1 MAKQSGAKKQEPAKK
16 AAAAKEPKETKPAV
30 TPAAAAPK
38 KETKAPAPKKEKKA
52 VAAPKAAP
60 GSKAKA
66 PVSKP
71 KGAANKRAAIKAK
84 ALAVQ
89 KSIKKGVHATKQKR
103 VHYNV
108 HFRRPKTKEL
118 TRKPK
123 YPRRSVP
130 RKNPLTQYSILK
142 HPLATES
149 AMQQI
154 ENNHTLVFIVDQR
167 ANKKQIREAVKRMYD
182 IQAAKVNTLIRPDGQ
197 KKAYVRL
204 TSDFDALEVA
214 NKIGII

>member
-1 MAKQSGAKKQEPAKK
+1 MSKKSKQQAASKEPSKTATT
-16 AAAAKEPKETKPAV
+16 AAKDTKQPAPAKETKQPAKD
-30 TPAAAAPK
+30 TKPAAKSEPK
-38 KETKAPAPKKEKKA
+38 KKKKE
-52 VAAPKAAP
+52 
-60 GSKAKA
+60 SKLKGGAKT
-66 PVSKP
+66 K
-71 KGAANKRAAIKAK
+71 AAIKAK

-89 KSIKKGVHATKQKR
+89 KSIKKGTHSSKHKKVRHS
-103 VHYNV
+103 V

-118 TRKPK
+118 ARKPK
-123 YPRRSVP
+123 YPRRSFP

-154 ENNHTLVFIVDQR
+154 ENNSTLVFIVDQR
-167 ANKKQIREAVKRMYD
+167 ANKKQIRDAVSKMYE

-204 TSDFDALEVA
+204 TPDYDALEIA

>member
-1 MAKQSGAKKQEPAKK
+1 
-16 AAAAKEPKETKPAV
+16 V
-30 TPAAAAPK
+30 
-38 KETKAPAPKKEKKA
+38 
-52 VAAPKAAP
+52 P
-60 GSKAKA
+60 GSAKAKT
-66 PVSKP
+66 PVARP
-71 KGAANKRAAIKAK
+71 KGAAKKAAIKAK

-89 KSIKKGVHATKQKR
+89 KSIKKGTHATKQKR

-167 ANKKQIREAVKRMYD
+167 ANKKQIRDSVKRMYD

>member
-1 MAKQSGAKKQEPAKK
+1 LAVVGFVTPLPFAGAGVLVWVV
-16 AAAAKEPKETKPAV
+16 AALGKGVTKPK
-30 TPAAAAPK
+30 T
-38 KETKAPAPKKEKKA
+38 
-52 VAAPKAAP
+52 
-60 GSKAKA
+60 AK
-66 PVSKP
+66 S
-71 KGAANKRAAIKAK
+71 K
-84 ALAVQ
+84 ALAAQ
-89 KSIKKGVHATKQKR
+89 KAIKKGTHPTKQKR
-103 VHYNV
+103 VHHNV
-108 HFRRPKTKEL
+108 HFRRPKTKL
-118 TRKPK
+118 LARKPK

-154 ENNHTLVFIVDQR
+154 ENNSTLVFIVDQR
-167 ANKKQIREAVKRMYD
+167 ANKKQIRDAVKKMYD

-204 TSDFDALEVA
+204 TSDFDALEIA